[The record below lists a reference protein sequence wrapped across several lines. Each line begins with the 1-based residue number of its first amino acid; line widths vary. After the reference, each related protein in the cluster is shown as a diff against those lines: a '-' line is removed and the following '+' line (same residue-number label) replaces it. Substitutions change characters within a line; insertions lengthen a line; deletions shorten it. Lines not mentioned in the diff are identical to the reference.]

1 MLYQQWNMSQIANC
15 DYLIV
20 ILHVGASLQLCAWL
34 LENEG
39 SFKPRITDEDCTGA
53 STSKETVRAYVQGEI
68 VSYLRVP
75 ASTGESEVIQS
86 LYLLVWCV
94 SILRLFIFS
103 PGQTERL
110 PDSREADKLA
120 RAILLCV
127 DMERG
132 QSGAEI
138 SNTLE
143 SLLSPLLE
151 TLSRVSTNIYLPLRK
166 SDKSLQLVLR
176 LFQLGEIP
184 RSQRDGA
191 EQGL

>member
-1 MLYQQWNMSQIANC
+1 MCVY
-15 DYLIV
+15 
-20 ILHVGASLQLCAWL
+20 
-34 LENEG
+34 
-39 SFKPRITDEDCTGA
+39 FKA
-53 STSKETVRAYVQGEI
+53 F
-68 VSYLRVP
+68 
-75 ASTGESEVIQS
+75 
-86 LYLLVWCV
+86 YLL
-94 SILRLFIFS
+94 

-110 PDSREADKLA
+110 PDSREADRLA

-184 RSQRDGA
+184 RSQQDGA
-191 EQGL
+191 EQGLQG

>member
-1 MLYQQWNMSQIANC
+1 MCVY
-15 DYLIV
+15 
-20 ILHVGASLQLCAWL
+20 
-34 LENEG
+34 
-39 SFKPRITDEDCTGA
+39 FKA
-53 STSKETVRAYVQGEI
+53 F
-68 VSYLRVP
+68 
-75 ASTGESEVIQS
+75 
-86 LYLLVWCV
+86 YLL
-94 SILRLFIFS
+94 

-110 PDSREADKLA
+110 PDSREADRLA

-176 LFQLGEIP
+176 LFQLGEIL
-184 RSQRDGA
+184 RSQQDGA
-191 EQGL
+191 EQGLQG